1 MSGVPKNEIG
11 REWARESAWTILS
24 CEANQHAANG
34 SDGLLLK

>member
-24 CEANQHAANG
+24 CEDQHAANG